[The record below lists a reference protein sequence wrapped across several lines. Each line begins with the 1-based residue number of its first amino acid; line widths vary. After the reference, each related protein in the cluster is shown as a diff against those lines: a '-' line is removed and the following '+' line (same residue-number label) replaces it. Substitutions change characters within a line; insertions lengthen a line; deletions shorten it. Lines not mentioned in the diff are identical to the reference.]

1 MQNRAGSAT
10 SSVMS
15 TSAVSLVISIC
26 KKPAM
31 FLTTLAT
38 QGWRSYPPF
47 GVNPN
52 YIYIGRYLARRVL
65 NQYSAPPLRV
75 QRGSNRPK
83 PEKAFPKPENCYFN
97 RKISLDR
104 KPKPEKGIPNQKF
117 FISTGNSGFIG
128 NQNRKNIPKSENFYF
143 NRKVTIDRKPKP
155 EKGIPKPENCYFDR
169 KITLDRKPKSEKVFP
184 KSEKVFVKPKNCFFL
199 MLKQEYKDSKT
210 ENVLL

>member
-1 MQNRAGSAT
+1 
-10 SSVMS
+10 
-15 TSAVSLVISIC
+15 
-26 KKPAM
+26 
-31 FLTTLAT
+31 
-38 QGWRSYPPF
+38 
-47 GVNPN
+47 VNPN
-52 YIYIGRYLARRVL
+52 YIYRALFSTQGAELVF
-65 NQYSAPPLRV
+65 STPLRV

-97 RKISLDR
+97 RKINLDR
-104 KPKPEKGIPNQKF
+104 KPKSEKGIPNRKI

-184 KSEKVFVKPKNCFFL
+184 KLEKIFLKLKNCFFL